1 MEGVVMQFMQF
12 ILGGGV
18 SALETTVRLIVLQRR
33 HEGCGGDGV
42 VMAAKGRLPSG
53 KIGGKDC

>member
-1 MEGVVMQFMQF
+1 MQFMQF

-53 KIGGKDC
+53 KISGKDC